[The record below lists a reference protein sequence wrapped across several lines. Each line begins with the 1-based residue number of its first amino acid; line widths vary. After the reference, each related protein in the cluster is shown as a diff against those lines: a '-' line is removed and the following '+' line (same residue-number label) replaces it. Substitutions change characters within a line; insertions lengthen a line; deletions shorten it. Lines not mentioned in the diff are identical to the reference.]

1 MKEAYVKPTVKSEI
15 LKADVLCTWGSPG
28 NGGDPPR
35 RGFFFW
41 KNLD

>member
-1 MKEAYVKPTVKSEI
+1 MKEAYIKPTVKSEI
-15 LKADVLCTWGSPG
+15 LKADVLYNCGSPG
-28 NGGDPPR
+28 DFAGRP